1 MYKIVYYCKY
11 YIANKS
17 LEYRSTSF
25 KRRLV
30 IDHNVVIMV
39 IDSPII
45 LIRELEQVYDFKF
58 DRVEI
63 FQSISLPET
72 AHFLFLY
79 STCNDLAIWHSSLDI
94 SNYECVRQFLPKYYI
109 FQKNVLTSL
118 IIKQEP
124 CGSEHYWD

>member
-1 MYKIVYYCKY
+1 M
-11 YIANKS
+11 
-17 LEYRSTSF
+17 EYRSTSF

-72 AHFLFLY
+72 AHFLF
-79 STCNDLAIWHSSLDI
+79 
-94 SNYECVRQFLPKYYI
+94 YI
-109 FQKNVLTSL
+109 VHVM
-118 IIKQEP
+118 I
-124 CGSEHYWD
+124 